1 MKEVFGT
8 SSEIDLQMAIG
19 LLEENNIKTS
29 IQADGAGDSFRIYGS
44 DLALHKKILVEDSQW
59 SKSKELLQENGFSEE
74 QQPAKTTKTQMMM
87 ARIALAVM
95 VAIVILIIILQFL

>member
-44 DLALHKKILVEDSQW
+44 DLALYKKILVEDDQW
-59 SKSKELLQENGFSEE
+59 SKAKELLKESGFNKEKPE
-74 QQPAKTTKTQMMM
+74 KTTKTQMIV
-87 ARIALAVM
+87 ARIMLAIM
-95 VAIVILIIILQFL
+95 LLTVILMIVLQWF

>member
-44 DLALHKKILVEDSQW
+44 DLALYKKILVYYITKNILYKSQIYTVY
-59 SKSKELLQENGFSEE
+59 NIFIVNVYCID
-74 QQPAKTTKTQMMM
+74 TQ
-87 ARIALAVM
+87 
-95 VAIVILIIILQFL
+95 IVIIYVIMKILFLCILKK